1 MAARSGQR
9 GYWVTWA
16 VLLGLTA
23 LTFGLAHVDLGHFNE
38 VAAFAIALTKGQ
50 KPSEQTTEVETAGG
64 AKIASILLKPVAVTT
79 DNIESTVVKDNFYG
93 PDSASKICTA
103 DYKADCDKYGIK

>member
-1 MAARSGQR
+1 M
-9 GYWVTWA
+9 
-16 VLLGLTA
+16 
-23 LTFGLAHVDLGHFNE
+23 
-38 VAAFAIALTKGQ
+38 
-50 KPSEQTTEVETAGG
+50 
-64 AKIASILLKPVAVTT
+64 TT